1 MTSLIDIN
9 NFARI
14 PLFGVFEPA
23 AIQALTLVAEPR
35 TLKTGEILFRRD
47 ERANGGFIL
56 LSGALALF
64 ENDVDDTPLR
74 VLGPWTLIGENA
86 LVVAGNRPVT
96 AVASQPSSL
105 IWVGR
110 DMFRNVLRRHPNTA
124 ARMRDFVLARL
135 SHITRRAANAL
146 DI

>member
-1 MTSLIDIN
+1 MTSSNDIN
-9 NFARI
+9 NLARI

-23 AIQALTLVAEPR
+23 AIEALTLVSEPR
-35 TLKTGEILFRRD
+35 TLETGEILFRRD

-64 ENDVDDTPLR
+64 ENDVGETPLQ

-96 AVASQPSSL
+96 AAASQPSSL
-105 IWVGR
+105 VWIGR
-110 DMFRNVLRRHPNTA
+110 DMFRNVLRRYPHTA
-124 ARMRDFVLARL
+124 ARTRDFVLARL
-135 SHITRRAANAL
+135 SHILRRSATVL